1 MDKDHRQIAADF
13 RLLSLVGRVTPR
25 LLTATD
31 SEPMM
36 RVWTRFHP
44 NEPHRPGLAGRM
56 NWLRAG
62 VLGADD
68 GIISIAGLVVGV
80 ASATAARG
88 PILTAGIAGLVA
100 GAFSMAA
107 GEYVSVCSQRDSQ
120 RAVLEQEKRELAE
133 TPDEELAELTAI
145 YLDKGLSA
153 TTARQVAVELTEHD
167 PLAAHAEAELGIDPD
182 ELTNP
187 WQAALASA
195 VSFILGAWL
204 PLIAIVVPAPSW
216 RIPITFAA
224 VLAALALTG
233 TISARIGQAPMLPAV
248 ARVVAGGATAM
259 IVTFLI
265 GGLVGTSL

>member
-1 MDKDHRQIAADF
+1 
-13 RLLSLVGRVTPR
+13 
-25 LLTATD
+25 
-31 SEPMM
+31 M
-36 RVWTRFHP
+36 RAWARFHP
-44 NEPHRPGLAGRM
+44 SEPHRPGLTGRM

-80 ASATAARG
+80 ASATSARG

-107 GEYVSVCSQRDSQ
+107 GEYVSVHSQRDTQ

-133 TPDEELAELTAI
+133 TPDEELAELAAL
-145 YLDKGLSA
+145 YEQKGLTPA
-153 TTARQVAVELTEHD
+153 TARQVAVELTAHD
-167 PLAAHAEAELGIDPD
+167 ALAAHAEAELGIDPY
-182 ELTNP
+182 ELTSP

-195 VSFILGAWL
+195 VSFIVGAWL
-204 PLIAIVVPAPSW
+204 PLIAIVVPPPSW
-216 RIPITFAA
+216 RIPTTFAA

-233 TISARIGQAPMLPAV
+233 TISARVGDASVWRAV

-265 GGLVGTSL
+265 GRFVGTTA

>member
-1 MDKDHRQIAADF
+1 
-13 RLLSLVGRVTPR
+13 
-25 LLTATD
+25 
-31 SEPMM
+31 M
-36 RVWTRFHP
+36 RAWAQFHP
-44 NEPHRPGLAGRM
+44 REPHRPGLAGRM

-107 GEYVSVCSQRDSQ
+107 GEYVSVCSQRDTQ
-120 RAVLEQEKRELAE
+120 RAMLEQEKRELTE
-133 TPDEELAELTAI
+133 IPDEELAELAGI
-145 YLDKGLSA
+145 YEGKGLSPS
-153 TTARQVAVELTEHD
+153 TARQVAIELTAHD
-167 PLAAHAEAELGIDPD
+167 PLGAHAEAELGIDPH

-187 WQAALASA
+187 WHAALASA
-195 VSFILGAWL
+195 VSFIVGAWL
-204 PLIAIVVPAPSW
+204 PLIAIIVPPPPW
-216 RIPITFAA
+216 RIPTTFAA

-233 TISARIGQAPMLPAV
+233 TISARIGNAPVWRAA
-248 ARVVAGGATAM
+248 ARVVAGGAAAM

-265 GGLVGTSL
+265 GRFVGTVG